1 MPIFYKNA
9 QIFNGETLLTDY
21 SLVVQDKKIV
31 DILPNTQLPNDT
43 HIIEMDGGILTPGYV
58 ETQANGGGGVLFND
72 EPNVD
77 GIKTILAAHRKYG
90 TVAMLPTLITDSF
103 ENMTKAVKA
112 IEDGLKQNIHGLI
125 GGHFEGP
132 FLNLEKKGTHL
143 PQYIRTPT
151 NDDLKLFQSHNI
163 GHSLVT
169 LAPENVPASFI
180 KGLADAGLNISVGH
194 SMASKEDVIR
204 AHNHGLRGLTH
215 FYNAMPALSGREP
228 AIMGSAVALRLF
240 SGIIVDGIH
249 SDPFSLQLAYK
260 ALGAERLMLVTDSMH
275 TIGVEGI
282 TEFMLTGQKVF
293 VVDDNRLV
301 NEQGSLAGAHITMEQ
316 SVKNAVSLMG
326 ASITDALKMAIA
338 TPATYMQCNH
348 LKTIMNRDIQDI
360 LWLDDGLNVTFLAD
374 YNQT

>member
-1 MPIFYKNA
+1 M
-9 QIFNGETLLTDY
+9 
-21 SLVVQDKKIV
+21 
-31 DILPNTQLPNDT
+31 
-43 HIIEMDGGILTPGYV
+43 
-58 ETQANGGGGVLFND
+58 
-72 EPNVD
+72 
-77 GIKTILAAHRKYG
+77 
-90 TVAMLPTLITDSF
+90 
-103 ENMTKAVKA
+103 
-112 IEDGLKQNIHGLI
+112 
-125 GGHFEGP
+125 
-132 FLNLEKKGTHL
+132 
-143 PQYIRTPT
+143 
-151 NDDLKLFQSHNI
+151 
-163 GHSLVT
+163 
-169 LAPENVPASFI
+169 PASFI
-180 KGLADAGLNISVGH
+180 QGLADAGLNISVGH

-326 ASITDALKMAIA
+326 ASITDALKMAIT
-338 TPATYMQCNH
+338 TPATYMQCHH
-348 LKTIMNRDIQDI
+348 LKTIMHRDINDV
-360 LWLDDGLNVTFLAD
+360 LWLDNQLNVTFLTD
-374 YNQT
+374 YQ

>member
-31 DILPNTQLPNDT
+31 DILPNAQLPNDA
-43 HIIEMDGGILTPGYV
+43 HIIEMNGGIITPGYV

-112 IEDGLKQNIHGLI
+112 VEEGLKQNIHGLI

-132 FLNLEKKGTHL
+132 FLSLEKKGTHL
-143 PQYIRTPT
+143 PQYIRTP
-151 NDDLKLFQSHNI
+151 NDDDLKLFRNHNI

-180 KGLADAGLNISVGH
+180 QGLADAGLNISVGH

-316 SVKNAVSLMG
+316 SVKNAVSLIG
-326 ASITDALKMAIA
+326 ASITDALKMAIT
-338 TPATYMQCNH
+338 TPATYMQCHH
-348 LKTIMNRDIQDI
+348 LKTIMHRDINDV
-360 LWLDDGLNVTFLAD
+360 LWLDNQLNVTFLTD
-374 YNQT
+374 YQ